1 MSDEERVRW
10 NEKYASGAYA
20 DRKHPTPL
28 LEQWAPELPA
38 GRALDV
44 ACGAGRNSLYLATG
58 GWDVD
63 GADIS
68 AAGLARAREDAEAR
82 GLGVSWIEADLDESP
97 DETLPE
103 GPYDL
108 IVVVRYVNRKL
119 YPHLLRRL
127 RPGGIIVYEQHLAS
141 DEDVIGPKT
150 RAFRLRPNEL
160 LRDILAAAGDGG
172 RLLYYREG
180 IVTDPDG
187 RRAALAQL
195 VLQAGD
201 GASGNDNS
209 RGAGR

>member
-1 MSDEERVRW
+1 MSEEERIRW
-10 NEKYASGAYA
+10 DEKYASGAYA
-20 DRKHPTPL
+20 DRKHATPL
-28 LEQWAPELPA
+28 LEDWVSERPP

-44 ACGAGRNSLYLATG
+44 ACGAGRNSLYLAAS
-58 GWDVD
+58 GWRVE

-68 AAGLARAREDAEAR
+68 ASGLARAREDAEAR
-82 GLGVSWIEADLDESP
+82 GVDVTWIEADLDERP

-108 IVVVRYVNRKL
+108 IVVVRYVNRRL

-127 RPGGIIVYEQHLAS
+127 RPGGVIVYEQHLAS

-150 RAFRLRPNEL
+150 PAFRLRPNEL
-160 LRDILAAAGDGG
+160 LREVLAAAGDGG

-180 IVTDPDG
+180 IVIDPDG

-195 VLQAGD
+195 VFQADD
-201 GASGNDNS
+201 GAGGHEDKQ
-209 RGAGR
+209 GAGQ

>member
-1 MSDEERVRW
+1 VSDDERIRW
-10 NEKYASGAYA
+10 DEKYRSGAYA

-28 LEQWAPELPA
+28 LADWAPRLPS

-44 ACGAGRNSLYLATG
+44 ACGAGRNSLYLAAS
-58 GWDVD
+58 GWKVD

-68 AAGLARAREDAEAR
+68 PVGLARARENAEEQ
-82 GLGVSWIEADLDESP
+82 GLDIGWLQADLDGDP
-97 DETLPE
+97 DKALPQ

-119 YPHLLRRL
+119 YPHLFRRL
-127 RPGGIIVYEQHLAS
+127 RPGGMFLCEQHIES

-150 RAFRLRPNEL
+150 PAFRLRHNEL
-160 LRDILAAAGDGG
+160 LRDVLAAAGDGG

-180 IVTDPDG
+180 LVTDPDG

-195 VLQAGD
+195 VFQAAGGRRGD
-201 GASGNDNS
+201 GE
-209 RGAGR
+209 